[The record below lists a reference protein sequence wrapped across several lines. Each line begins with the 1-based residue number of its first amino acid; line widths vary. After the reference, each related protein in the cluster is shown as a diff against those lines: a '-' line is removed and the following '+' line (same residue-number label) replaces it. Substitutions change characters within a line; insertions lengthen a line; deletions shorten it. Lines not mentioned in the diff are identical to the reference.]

1 MAEIEIGEDQNGQV
15 ISFKNGDVLVIRLP
29 ENPTTGFRW
38 NVKEADPSLLKLQS
52 DDFSPAKAGGV
63 GAGGVRLFR
72 FAALGLGEAAL
83 ALDLARAW
91 EPAKPRSQF
100 RLRVSVR

>member
-1 MAEIEIGEDQNGQV
+1 MAEIEIGESQNGQAIPV
-15 ISFKNGDVLVIRLP
+15 KNSDVLLIRLP

-38 NVKEADPSLLKLQS
+38 NVKEADPNLLKLQS
-52 DDFSPAKAGGV
+52 DDFSPATAGGV

-72 FAALGLGEAAL
+72 FVAVGSGEAAL

-91 EPAKPRSQF
+91 EPATPRSQF
-100 RLRVSVR
+100 RLRVNVR